1 MEERKYKKESLCKM
15 KIGYLVL
22 ILLLS
27 VVIHFFVFFVL
38 AQKAQNPFVVVAAIL
53 IGFFI
58 VYPSV
63 SFVYSK
69 KFISN
74 GKYRLLQSILCP
86 MAFTFSYT
94 CLLFTEE
101 ETYLYALVIFVWC
114 ELWSLL
120 GLITYNKK
128 KLAQNISVNEDIT
141 NN

>member
-1 MEERKYKKESLCKM
+1 MEERNYRKSMDTLKKVVF
-15 KIGYLVL
+15 LVL

-27 VVIHFFVFFVL
+27 IILQFLTIVIMQGLILGISIILIWFFV
-38 AQKAQNPFVVVAAIL
+38 
-53 IGFFI
+53 

-63 SFVYSK
+63 SFAYSK

-120 GLITYNKK
+120 GLITNNKN